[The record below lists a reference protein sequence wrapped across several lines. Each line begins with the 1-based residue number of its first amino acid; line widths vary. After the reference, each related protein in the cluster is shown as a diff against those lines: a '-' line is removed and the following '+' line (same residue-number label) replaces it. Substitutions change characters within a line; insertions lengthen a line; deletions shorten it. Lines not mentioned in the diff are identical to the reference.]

1 MTKPPLNDSIA
12 DCGFRQHLASW
23 LPSASQW
30 KASVAGSHRAGHGRG
45 SGWLQPVV
53 DNGGPCWIPAIV
65 GQASFRRRRK
75 FSGKPKRTLSKTP
88 ILPSAAASQNASKRA
103 GKRSYIEQR
112 RDHH

>member
-53 DNGGPCWIPAIV
+53 DNGGPCWNLLDPSHGGPGLIPKKEEV
-65 GQASFRRRRK
+65 QRK
-75 FSGKPKRTLSKTP
+75 AKENTQQDPYFAQRSCLTKCIKMRWEE
-88 ILPSAAASQNASKRA
+88 IL
-103 GKRSYIEQR
+103 
-112 RDHH
+112 H